1 MFFFQYMKL
10 YFNSTVAHLRQ
21 NLLFLYSFGY
31 SLPVDDLLKAETC
44 DNVVIID
51 EWLFI
56 IGCAICFITY
66 CILSLIHGI

>member
-51 EWLFI
+51 E
-56 IGCAICFITY
+56 
-66 CILSLIHGI
+66 